1 MCVPERSITSRYCW
15 KWQSAHRHLTF
26 TFATTSFQHYFTLER
41 PSNRNPI
48 SAGIHSSSKT
58 NSKINIQR
66 PSNRHLISP
75 GNNHLQKCLS
85 FQKKMVIYHQGPNPK
100 HCITIL
106 PVIGRANFLR
116 TGLVQCP
123 TAPRSGKACASY

>member
-1 MCVPERSITSRYCW
+1 MCVQFTSRYW

-26 TFATTSFQHYFTLER
+26 TFATTYFTLER

-123 TAPRSGKACASY
+123 TAPRSGKACTSY